1 MIHSFR
7 CAVAAIG
14 ISGIALMSSLTAQ
27 GATML
32 EHWPADQ
39 AHQIDAMI
47 DANRGREG
55 LYAVFDMDNTSYRY
69 DATEALLAWME
80 RKGALTRER
89 LDPSLKLIP
98 FRDEQGVHESLY
110 SYYNR
115 LCSDVD
121 DLVCYP
127 WIAQAFSGFTL
138 RELKQN
144 VDEMMADGHPIP
156 VSYWSGNTLK
166 QSTVNPPQPLK
177 GMQELYHHLQE
188 NGIKVY
194 VMTAGNEEIV
204 RMIASDPKYGYGLNP
219 AQVIGVNMLLKD
231 PKTGAMTTSRFQIR
245 AGHYDPAQNLDK
257 VMTPYLVNP
266 MTWFE
271 GKLGTIAG
279 WIDQWQ
285 KPILVAGDT
294 PRSDGFMLLNGVDVE
309 HGGLRLWV
317 VRKPAAL
324 QEMHTWRRESAER
337 QKALGQPVT
346 ADMNWVEVSQDMLN
360 EARH

>member
-1 MIHSFR
+1 MPLDFR
-7 CAVAAIG
+7 AVAV
-14 ISGIALMSSLTAQ
+14 ALCAGMVSSVLSLVAQ

-32 EHWPADQ
+32 EHWPTVQ
-39 AHQIDAMI
+39 ARQIDAMI
-47 DANRGREG
+47 AANRGRAG
-55 LYAVFDMDNTSYRY
+55 AYAVFDMDNTSYRY
-69 DATEALLAWME
+69 DVTEALLTWME
-80 RKGALTRER
+80 HKGALTRER

-115 LCSDVD
+115 LCTEVD

-144 VDEMMADGHPIP
+144 VDEMMADGQPIP
-156 VSYWSGNTLK
+156 VNYWSGNTQK
-166 QSTVNPPQPLK
+166 QGTVNPPRPLK

-194 VMTAGNEEIV
+194 VMTAGSEEVV
-204 RMIASDPKYGYGLNP
+204 RMVASDPKYGYGLDP
-219 AQVIGVNMLLKD
+219 KQVIGISTLLKD
-231 PKTGAMTTSRFQIR
+231 PRTGALTTSRFQIR
-245 AGHYDPAQNLDK
+245 DGHYDEQKNLDK
-257 VMTPYLVNP
+257 VLTPYLVNP

-271 GKLGTIAG
+271 GKLGTITG

-285 KPILVAGDT
+285 KPVMVGGDT

-317 VRKPAAL
+317 VRKPSAL
-324 QEMHTWRRESAER
+324 KEMRDWRRQSADR
-337 QKALGQPVT
+337 QQALGLPVT
-346 ADMNWVEVSQDMLN
+346 ADSNWLEVSQDELD
-360 EARH
+360 ARP